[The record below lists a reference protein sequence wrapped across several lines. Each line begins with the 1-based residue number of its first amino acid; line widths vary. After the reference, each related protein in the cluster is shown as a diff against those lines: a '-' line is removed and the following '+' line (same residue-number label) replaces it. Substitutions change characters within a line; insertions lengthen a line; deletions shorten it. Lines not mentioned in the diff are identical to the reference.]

1 MKGAVKTNFRGL
13 RALVVHSDDN
23 NRQVLAD
30 VLGKL
35 GLDPLLIDPQDPDL
49 SRALLACD
57 VILLDADVNIERL
70 ARSDALPD
78 VPCIALIG
86 TETPS
91 QLARIVRQGC
101 ISHILKPVRNSGVFT
116 ALLLAVNSHEQ
127 RLKVQREVTGLRQ
140 RLAGRRDVTAAVL
153 DLMIADHIDQDTAY
167 DRLRVEA
174 MNRRMPVEDLARE
187 YLTRHPREQG
197 GNRHPFLKAENN
209 TRKRPTNRRVKRC
222 RPTTSAISL
231 RP

>member
-1 MKGAVKTNFRGL
+1 MKGAAKTNFRGM
-13 RALVVHSDDN
+13 RALVIHCDDK

-35 GLDPLLIDPQDPDL
+35 GLHALLIDPQDVALP
-49 SRALLACD
+49 RAVLACD
-57 VILLDADVNIERL
+57 VVLLDADVNIEL
-70 ARSDALPD
+70 LDQPDALPD

-116 ALLLAVNSHEQ
+116 ALLLAVNAHEQ
-127 RLKVQREVTGLRQ
+127 RRKVQREVTGLRQ
-140 RLAGRRDVTAAVL
+140 RLAGRRDVTAAIL
-153 DLMIADHIDQDTAY
+153 DLMVADGIDQDTAY

-174 MNRRMPVEDLARE
+174 MNRRIPVEDLARE

-197 GNRHPFLKAENN
+197 GNRHPFLNAD
-209 TRKRPTNRRVKRC
+209 TTAGKRPTNRRMKQ
-222 RPTTSAISL
+222 
-231 RP
+231 

>member
-1 MKGAVKTNFRGL
+1 MKGPVKTNFRDL
-13 RALVVHSDDN
+13 RAVVVHGDDS

-35 GLDPLLIDPQDPDL
+35 GLHPVLIDPQDEDLPD
-49 SRALLACD
+49 ALLACD
-57 VILLDADVNIERL
+57 VILLDADVNIEFL
-70 ARSDALPD
+70 AQSESLPD

-116 ALLLAVNSHEQ
+116 ALLLAVNAHDQ
-127 RLKVQREVTGLRQ
+127 RQKVQREVTGLRQ
-140 RLAGRRDVTAAVL
+140 RLAGRRDVTAAIL
-153 DLMIADHIDQDTAY
+153 DLMVADGIDQDTAY

-174 MNRRMPVEDLARE
+174 MNRRIPVEDLARE

-197 GNRHPFLKAENN
+197 GNRHPFLKADN
-209 TRKRPTNRRVKRC
+209 TARKRPTNRRLKQ
-222 RPTTSAISL
+222 
-231 RP
+231 